1 MSKKKRKKHGNGCH
15 PYEGYETEVLGT
27 DCIQMAAL
35 AAAYAGMEE
44 DSYTMGTLHR
54 NCKRKAIPYLEFA
67 LDFEELFLPPP
78 MKADIVRANYATYL
92 YVQGYLRGR
101 ESEKHKIQFP
111 LPELPEHD

>member
-1 MSKKKRKKHGNGCH
+1 MSKKKRKKHGGGCH

-92 YVQGYLRGR
+92 DAIKARRSKRISRARLFKGAG
-101 ESEKHKIQFP
+101 K
-111 LPELPEHD
+111 

>member
-35 AAAYAGMEE
+35 AAAYAGMED

-92 YVQGYLRGR
+92 DAIKGKAFKAHITCKV
-101 ESEKHKIQFP
+101 I
-111 LPELPEHD
+111 

>member
-1 MSKKKRKKHGNGCH
+1 MSKKKRKKHGGGCH

-78 MKADIVRANYATYL
+78 MKAEIVRANYATYL
-92 YVQGYLRGR
+92 DAIKGKAFKAHITCKV
-101 ESEKHKIQFP
+101 I
-111 LPELPEHD
+111 